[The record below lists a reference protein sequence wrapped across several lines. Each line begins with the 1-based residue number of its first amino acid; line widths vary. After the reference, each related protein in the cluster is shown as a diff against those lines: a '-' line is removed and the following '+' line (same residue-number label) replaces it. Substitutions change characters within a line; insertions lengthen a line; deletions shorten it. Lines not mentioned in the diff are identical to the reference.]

1 MSDIAEIKRAENS
14 HIWQR
19 EQTEHYVEPEWC
31 SRRLFAVEK
40 FDGMIAD
47 PCCGFGRIP
56 DAAKAAGHYPVRA
69 RDIVDR
75 GYVGMPRTPAKV
87 TQADIARA
95 LRAARQA
102 GGGAVEIRPDG
113 TIVIRPDDTVEIK
126 LAPLA
131 AQKEIVL

>member
-1 MSDIAEIKRAENS
+1 
-14 HIWQR
+14 
-19 EQTEHYVEPEWC
+19 
-31 SRRLFAVEK
+31 
-40 FDGMIAD
+40 
-47 PCCGFGRIP
+47 
-56 DAAKAAGHYPVRA
+56 
-69 RDIVDR
+69 
-75 GYVGMPRTPAKV
+75 MPRTPAKF

>member
-1 MSDIAEIKRAENS
+1 
-14 HIWQR
+14 
-19 EQTEHYVEPEWC
+19 
-31 SRRLFAVEK
+31 
-40 FDGMIAD
+40 
-47 PCCGFGRIP
+47 
-56 DAAKAAGHYPVRA
+56 
-69 RDIVDR
+69 
-75 GYVGMPRTPAKV
+75 MPRTPAKV